1 MATMPP
7 TKKKAIALLT
17 TAVGLGILLVAGV
30 MLYRPLEE
38 RYWLWKLR
46 EGEESEKER
55 AADRLA
61 ELGVEEAVRILLGLI
76 PDEEDPDWR
85 LLWENASEDLFKQQ
99 YAARALV
106 KMGSVAVPQLRA
118 TLTDQSEIRRGFAAY
133 ILGEMGPTAE
143 AAVPDLL
150 EAVKRSRVGRVLR
163 IVGLKALMKITPDVA
178 ETRFRVMDPQRR
190 AKPGRDDGAKL

>member
-1 MATMPP
+1 M
-7 TKKKAIALLT
+7 
-17 TAVGLGILLVAGV
+17 
-30 MLYRPLEE
+30 
-38 RYWLWKLR
+38 
-46 EGEESEKER
+46 
-55 AADRLA
+55 
-61 ELGVEEAVRILLGLI
+61 
-76 PDEEDPDWR
+76 
-85 LLWENASEDLFKQQ
+85 
-99 YAARALV
+99 
-106 KMGSVAVPQLRA
+106 
-118 TLTDQSEIRRGFAAY
+118 TDQSEIRRGFAAY